1 MKCKI
6 KINIDIYI
14 YIKSYKIIIKSE
26 VGVNKLFE
34 FF

>member
-1 MKCKI
+1 MKCEI
-6 KINIDIYI
+6 KINIYI

-34 FF
+34 YF